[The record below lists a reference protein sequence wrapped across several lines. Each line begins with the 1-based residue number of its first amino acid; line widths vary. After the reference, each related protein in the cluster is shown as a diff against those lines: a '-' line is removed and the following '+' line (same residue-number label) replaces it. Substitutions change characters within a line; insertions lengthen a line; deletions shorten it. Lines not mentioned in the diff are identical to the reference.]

1 MKQKQKRKHL
11 ERAFCLESAKKSRG
25 NLNLQRETPHYKRKV
40 PGLSPYKKAG
50 DASASPSVYYSCFSH
65 EDNFF
70 HKECQKFQKGAPQT
84 RAGVQDWSPA
94 PGDDFSASEYFSCV
108 SSPSK
113 LALANKEEIHQL
125 YQDVPYL
132 KSEIPVTPKLEDL
145 ETCSPVLHK
154 DFPGDNRPSTSSAL
168 MRNERVMKVYY
179 MHVQLKRGVA
189 VFEDTQD
196 GVEPPKKKMR
206 IESIAFPEKIRAE
219 VNHSDVFTHELLHDS
234 EFNSDEEGYEK
245 TGEADSLAQPMAAED
260 RSGART
266 PEWLVAMSSGYRCM
280 ACCRVFS
287 SLAVLQEHVENG
299 ISEGFSCHVF
309 HQVFGWLKSKRKRRD
324 KMKKH

>member
-70 HKECQKFQKGAPQT
+70 HK
-84 RAGVQDWSPA
+84 
-94 PGDDFSASEYFSCV
+94 
-108 SSPSK
+108 
-113 LALANKEEIHQL
+113 EIHQL